1 MRVSLIFMLLIG
13 ITLVGCDRDQ
23 DKFKVKT
30 RTVMDEIPE
39 IEVVAD
45 TTETGLIIQNIENG
59 EGAEAKAGDAVQVH
73 YTGWL
78 VNGKKFDSSVDRKK
92 PFQFK
97 LGAGEVIQG
106 WDQGVQGMK
115 VGGKRRLTIPSEL
128 AYGEKGAAGVIPPNS
143 VLIFDVE
150 LLKIN

>member
-1 MRVSLIFMLLIG
+1 MRMTFVFILLIG
-13 ITLVGCDRDQ
+13 IALVGCDRDQ

-30 RTVMDEIPE
+30 RTVMDEIPKVE
-39 IEVVAD
+39 IKAD
-45 TTETGLIIQNIENG
+45 TTASGLIVQDIKIG
-59 EGAEAKAGDAVQVH
+59 DGAEAKAGDAVQVH

-78 VNGKKFDSSVDRKK
+78 VNGKKFDSSVDRKQ
-92 PFQFK
+92 PFNFK